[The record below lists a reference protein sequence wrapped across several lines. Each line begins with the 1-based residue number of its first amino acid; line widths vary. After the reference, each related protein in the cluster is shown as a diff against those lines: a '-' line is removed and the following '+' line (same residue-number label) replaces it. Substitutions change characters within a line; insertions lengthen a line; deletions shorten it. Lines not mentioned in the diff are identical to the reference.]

1 MASQQRTKAM
11 AGLLVAAVFA
21 AGLVVGMAVDRN
33 AVASPVP
40 ESTEPVANAEEA
52 ERTPLYAQVGPDED
66 QKVLIDSIVV
76 EFREE
81 MKALRREWR
90 LGYEGQRDALVA
102 STRTAIKD
110 VLTAEQA
117 AQYDSLA
124 AEYDR
129 RLAEE
134 RAARDDN

>member
-1 MASQQRTKAM
+1 MASPLRAKIT
-11 AGLLVAAVFA
+11 AGVLVTVVFA
-21 AGLVVGMAVDRN
+21 AGLVVGMAVDRS
-33 AVASPVP
+33 AVANPAP
-40 ESTEPVANAEEA
+40 EGSEEA
-52 ERTPLYAQVGPDED
+52 STAPEEERTPLYAQVGPADD

-76 EFREE
+76 EFRKE
-81 MKALRREWR
+81 MSALRREWR
-90 LGYEGQRDALVA
+90 QGYEAQRDALVA

-110 VLTAEQA
+110 VFTAEQA

-129 RLAEE
+129 RQAEE